1 MRVLYLL
8 SRSVDEASKA
18 ADTKVFTALS
28 FVAALVLVLLLGA
41 AFIHWHTNFK
51 RELRRVNQRIAQ
63 SINERER
70 RHYIRRRRR
79 LYLSIIPFVK
89 YKR

>member
-1 MRVLYLL
+1 MYLL
-8 SRSVDEASKA
+8 DVGVDEVSKA
-18 ADTKVFTALS
+18 ADAKVFTALS
-28 FVAALVLVLLLGA
+28 FVCALLVVLLLGA
-41 AFIHWHTNFK
+41 AFINWHTKFR

-63 SINERER
+63 SINDRER

-89 YKR
+89 YKYH

>member
-1 MRVLYLL
+1 MLYLL
-8 SRSVDEASKA
+8 AVSADEASKA
-18 ADTKVFTALS
+18 ADAKVFTALS
-28 FVAALVLVLLLGA
+28 FVSALVVVLLLGA
-41 AFIHWHTNFK
+41 AFIHWHTKFK

-89 YKR
+89 YKYR